1 MSDTTIT
8 LRGRI
13 GTDLRVSKSA
23 NNHLTIRF
31 RLAVTHWFASADGVL
46 TQGRTQWYSVHA
58 WDRLADNALHSLAK
72 GEPVIVTGRPRANAW
87 KDSDGNIRSEVVIN
101 AQAIGH
107 DLTSGRSTWRK
118 SMPSPSGGGSALSSG
133 DEAVATL
140 TSTSDVSGANVRMNS
155 GGGVSD
161 PLGASFEDSPLT
173 ASNAIGEESEGDSAP
188 MTDPECGDEACD
200 GSCGQEQSSTL
211 KKVTGKNR
219 RVDQAKVKT
228 KGVFTY
234 PKDKC
239 PEDK

>member
-13 GTDLRVSKSA
+13 GTDLRVSKTA

-58 WDRLADNALHSLAK
+58 WDRLADNALHSLTK

-107 DLTSGRSTWRK
+107 DLTSGRSTWTK
-118 SMPSPSGGGSALSSG
+118 SMPSPAERASGLSSG
-133 DEAVATL
+133 DKVVATL
-140 TSTSDVSGANVRMNS
+140 TSTSDVSGANVTMSS

-161 PLGASFEDSPLT
+161 ALGASFEDSSFT
-173 ASNAIGEESEGDSAP
+173 ASNAIGEDGEGDPAP
-188 MTDPECGDEACD
+188 LADPECGDEACEGACID
-200 GSCGQEQSSTL
+200 EKASTL
-211 KKVTGKNR
+211 KTTAGKNR
-219 RVDQAKVKT
+219 RVDQ
-228 KGVFTY
+228 G
-234 PKDKC
+234 
-239 PEDK
+239 

>member
-23 NNHLTIRF
+23 NNHLTVRF

-72 GEPVIVTGRPRANAW
+72 GEPVIVMGRPRANAW

-133 DEAVATL
+133 GERRAADRERRRTCPQRARLTGPLRAVRRRPRQHGPGTMP
-140 TSTSDVSGANVRMNS
+140 VR
-155 GGGVSD
+155 
-161 PLGASFEDSPLT
+161 
-173 ASNAIGEESEGDSAP
+173 
-188 MTDPECGDEACD
+188 
-200 GSCGQEQSSTL
+200 
-211 KKVTGKNR
+211 R
-219 RVDQAKVKT
+219 RRAARHL
-228 KGVFTY
+228 
-234 PKDKC
+234 
-239 PEDK
+239 E